1 MIPALRALREAFPE
15 AELHALVSQE
25 AAPILEHL
33 PWLNRLWALP
43 RTRGKWR
50 LKDSLPLLKALRAE
64 RFDRSVDF
72 VGNDR
77 GAILSRYIG
86 ARQRLGVIAPMG
98 FIGRKWCY
106 TQVIEELDTTRHEVV
121 RDLYV
126 LSAWSI
132 PFPDNP
138 VIEIHPDPVMVE
150 EGRKLLPDHPVIC
163 HLSTSQRK
171 KEWDLSHWLTIAN
184 YAKQAGI
191 PLCFSS
197 GPSPREQALLSALR
211 EKDSTLRIL
220 PPSPDLR
227 HFLGVLSQARV
238 FVSPDTAPLHLAA
251 GLGVTSIGL
260 FGPTASTRWAP
271 LGARHMALQGGL
283 CPCSGHLETCGRPRR
298 CMDFIHPNQVW
309 SAILE
314 KLK

>member
-1 MIPALRALREAFPE
+1 MIPALRALRESFPD
-15 AELHALVSQE
+15 AELHALVAKE

-33 PWLNRLWALP
+33 PWLDRLWALP
-43 RTRGKWR
+43 RTSGKWR
-50 LKDSLPLLKALRAE
+50 LKESLPLLKALRAE

-86 ARQRLGVIAPMG
+86 ARQRLGVFAPMG

-106 TQVIEELDTTRHEVV
+106 TQIIEELDTTRHEMV

-126 LSAWSI
+126 LGAWQI
-132 PFPDNP
+132 PFPAVP
-138 VIEIHPDPVMVE
+138 AIEIHADPAMVE
-150 EGRKLLPDHPVIC
+150 AGRKLLPDKPVLC

-171 KEWDLSHWLTIAN
+171 KEWEPAHWLSIAA
-184 YAKQAGI
+184 YARDTGV
-191 PLCFSS
+191 PLCFTS
-197 GPSPREQALLSALR
+197 GPSEREQSLLKALLQ
-211 EKDSTLRIL
+211 KDPSIRTL

-251 GLGVTSIGL
+251 GLGIATVGL
-260 FGPTASTRWAP
+260 FGPTSSARWAP
-271 LGARHMALQGGL
+271 QGPKHLALQGGL
-283 CPCSGHLETCGRPRR
+283 CPCSGHLESCERQQR
-298 CMDFIHPNQVW
+298 CMDFIHPDQVW
-309 SAILE
+309 AAVQERL
-314 KLK
+314 